1 MTANNYQHVAEG
13 RACVSHGYA
22 YSVGGNDLL
31 GLWNI
36 YVITSVQETSP
47 GYWERVSDADPT
59 MTTVS
64 ARGGGARRRA
74 YLSPPLAPGNRHG
87 KHRND
92 CRVLTY
98 GEPDSNRASMLFQ
111 TVSDAPSGIP
121 FRAF

>member
-13 RACVSHGYA
+13 RAYVSYGYA

-36 YVITSVQETSP
+36 YVITSVQENLSRLLGGAYP
-47 GYWERVSDADPT
+47 DADPT

-64 ARGGGARRRA
+64 ARGGRGATPAARA

-92 CRVLTY
+92 CREFLTY
-98 GEPDSNRASMLFQ
+98 PG
-111 TVSDAPSGIP
+111 
-121 FRAF
+121 